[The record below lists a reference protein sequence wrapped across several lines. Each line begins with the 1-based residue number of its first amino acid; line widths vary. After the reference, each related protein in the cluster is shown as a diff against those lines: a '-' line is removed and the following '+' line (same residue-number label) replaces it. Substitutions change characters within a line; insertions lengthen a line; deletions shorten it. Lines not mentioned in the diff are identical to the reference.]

1 MKKFIPII
9 IIVYIGFRTKNPV
22 YAVLALVPV
31 LVGVG
36 SILALSKFFM
46 IDLNMISI
54 MMIPLVIGIGIDDG
68 IHILHRYKE
77 EGPGSIPKVVQN
89 TGKAI
94 FLTTATTCLA
104 FSSFLVAEHPGM
116 RPMGGTPVLG
126 LTMAFIAAIIFL
138 PALIGLIMDRKNI
151 ENIKKDD

>member
-1 MKKFIPII
+1 M
-9 IIVYIGFRTKNPV
+9 
-22 YAVLALVPV
+22 VPV

-36 SILALSKFFM
+36 SILALSDYFGV
-46 IDLNMISI
+46 DLNMISI

-68 IHILHRYKE
+68 IHMLHRYKE

-104 FSSFLVAEHPGM
+104 FSSFLVAEHPG

-126 LTMAFIAAIIFL
+126 LIMAFIAAIIFL
-138 PALIGLIMDRKNI
+138 PALLGLIMDRKKTKGVEEVAEPQAATTSTPIPGNPR
-151 ENIKKDD
+151 